1 MHGGSGRT
9 NDQAEWAESKSNQAQ
24 KQTTRK
30 QKKQNTGNNNRH
42 LEYGPS
48 QTSS

>member
-1 MHGGSGRT
+1 MEGVEGPMAKQIGREQIKH
-9 NDQAEWAESKSNQAQ
+9 QAH

-30 QKKQNTGNNNRH
+30 QKKQNTGNNNHH
-42 LEYGPS
+42 LDYGPS